1 MQSSDLEILRRRSDY
16 FLMRRGTVPGQPLVD
31 ADDAATMGWTQV
43 WHSTEWVLWRLP
55 LYESG

>member
-1 MQSSDLEILRRRSDY
+1 
-16 FLMRRGTVPGQPLVD
+16 VPGQPLVD